1 MLVGHLAP
9 VSGRDE
15 ASAMLASPALDD
27 VVVAL
32 SPSPRRFGFDRADP
46 KFTAPKARD
55 DSVRRDQLLA
65 RLERERCRPLILLTA
80 PAGYGKTT
88 LLAQWAAESSRPFAW
103 VTLDHADDD
112 AGTLAASISKA
123 LDNVEVEPGLGGSF
137 VLVLDDAHVVRPEV
151 LKAAVLRILDWLP
164 ERSQLSVASRRE
176 PALPLGR
183 MRAQRLLL
191 EFSSVDLSMSAIE
204 AGSLLAQAGL
214 DPELRPMQTLVRR
227 SEGWPVA
234 LELATISWTP
244 HLGAAE
250 PTQLRGD
257 DHVIS
262 EYFRVELL
270 ASLPPATRRFLM
282 RSSVLD
288 YLSGPVCD
296 AVLGSTRSAHILAK
310 LARTNLPLRPV
321 DSSHDSF
328 RLHGLFREMLQTELR
343 RSEPELLPI
352 LYRRASEWYAHAGD
366 IVWAIDHARN
376 ADDLG
381 RVGNLLWRHMRR
393 FLGEGRNG
401 VVQGWLHGVD
411 AERAAG
417 CHELALAAA
426 HSGLALG
433 SATLAEQWA
442 RSAAVCMSETT
453 ENATTSA
460 RAGVLLVEAW
470 AARSGAKRMGE
481 VAARAYDLLPDDDP
495 WRASCCFLRG
505 SAALLIGDRREAE
518 RLLEEGARRG
528 DQQAPDAASLCLAQL
543 SVCAAE
549 RDDPLVA
556 SDFARSARSMIT
568 SHGLSTTPASALVFA
583 VCAASA
589 MREGRVD
596 EAKAAASE
604 CRDLLAQ
611 IDDSLAWLSA
621 ETRILVARVSL
632 GLGHVARARELLADA
647 SRLARRTT
655 DVVIFQRWFDDAWGQ
670 FDERAE
676 TTLAG
681 MGSLTTAELRVLR
694 FLPTHYP
701 FHEIAQ
707 RLHVSSNTVKTHV
720 HAVYRKLDASSR
732 SEAVATATRAGLLGG

>member
-1 MLVGHLAP
+1 VLGTLAVDEVALALAP
-9 VSGRDE
+9 TPLRS
-15 ASAMLASPALDD
+15 
-27 VVVAL
+27 
-32 SPSPRRFGFDRADP
+32 GFDRPDP
-46 KFTAPKARD
+46 KFSAPKPREE
-55 DSVRRDQLLA
+55 SVRRDDLLD
-65 RLERERCRPLILLTA
+65 RLERGRGRPLVLLTA

-88 LLAQWAAESSRPFAW
+88 LLAQWAAESSRPCAW
-103 VTLDHADDD
+103 ATLDPADDD
-112 AGTLAASISKA
+112 AETLAASISRA
-123 LDNVEVEPGLGGSF
+123 LETVELEPEPRGSF
-137 VLVLDDAHVVRPEV
+137 VLVLDDAHVVSPEA
-151 LKAAVLRILDWLP
+151 LKAAVVRILDWLP
-164 ERSQLSVASRRE
+164 DRSQLAVASRCE

-183 MRAQRLLL
+183 LRAERRLL
-191 EFSSVDLSMSAIE
+191 EFSSVDLSMSVIE
-204 AGSLLAQAGL
+204 AESLLAQAGL
-214 DPELRPMQTLVRR
+214 NPELRPFQTLVRR

-234 LELATISWTP
+234 LELATVSWSRQLEP
-244 HLGAAE
+244 AE
-250 PTQLRGD
+250 ATQLRGD

-270 ASLPPATRRFLM
+270 ASVTPATRRFLL

-288 YLSGPVCD
+288 RLSGPVCD
-296 AVLGSTRSAHILAK
+296 AVLASTRSASVLAK

-321 DSSHDSF
+321 DSSHESF
-328 RLHGLFREMLQTELR
+328 RLNGLFREMLETELR
-343 RSEPELLPI
+343 RSEPELLP
-352 LYRRASEWYAHAGD
+352 LLHRRASEWYARTGD
-366 IVWAIDHARN
+366 TVRAIDHARS

-381 RVGNLLWRHMRR
+381 RVGNLLWRHLHQ
-393 FLGEGRNG
+393 FLGEGRNQL
-401 VVQGWLHGVD
+401 VQGWLRGID

-433 SATLAEQWA
+433 SVTLAEQWA
-442 RSAAVCMSETT
+442 RSAAVALTETAD
-453 ENATTSA
+453 ESTSSV
-460 RAGVLLVEAW
+460 RAGVLLIEAW
-470 AARSGAKRMGE
+470 GARAGVKQMGE
-481 VAARAYDLLPDDDP
+481 VAERANDLLRDDDP

-505 SAALLIGDRREAE
+505 SSALLGGDRTEAE

-528 DQQAPDAASLCLAQL
+528 ERQAPDAASLCLAQL
-543 SVCAAE
+543 AVCAAE
-549 RDDPLVA
+549 RNDPVA
-556 SDFARSARSMIT
+556 EADFACRARSMVT
-568 SHGLSTTPASALVFA
+568 SHGLRAAPASVLVLA

-589 MREGRVD
+589 MRGGRVD

-604 CRDLLAQ
+604 CQDLLGQ
-611 IDDSLAWLSA
+611 IDDSLAWLGA

-647 SRLARRTT
+647 SRLARRTP
-655 DVVIFQRWFDDAWGQ
+655 DVVIFQHWFDDAWGQ